1 MIRDTPPFV
10 GGASYLYENL
20 WGWELGWRVQ
30 KKKRLFCSTEWNAR
44 WVGFP
49 RAPHGEFRGVG
60 LRVRTKMALQMGAE
74 TFDAL
79 YIDRL
84 TMNIIIQRLWQHSIN
99 SLQRRTSNVTI
110 AWVLEVAPGSWSH
123 EQALGSSEGTSKAL
137 SAFCGWWRA
146 EGGRRGALGSRK
158 SEMPS
163 FLCPLAHFFH
173 SIYSHCCGE
182 ALILNKLQPE
192 DGQLPIVSC
201 LVPFPL
207 LSSLLSFSTALR

>member
-30 KKKRLFCSTEWNAR
+30 KKRDSFAAPSEMRDGW
-44 WVGFP
+44 GF
-49 RAPHGEFRGVG
+49 RGLLTASSGGGGGGGVG
-60 LRVRTKMALQMGAE
+60 LRVRTKMALQMEAE

-110 AWVLEVAPGSWSH
+110 AWVLEVAPGS
-123 EQALGSSEGTSKAL
+123 
-137 SAFCGWWRA
+137 
-146 EGGRRGALGSRK
+146 
-158 SEMPS
+158 
-163 FLCPLAHFFH
+163 
-173 SIYSHCCGE
+173 
-182 ALILNKLQPE
+182 
-192 DGQLPIVSC
+192 
-201 LVPFPL
+201 
-207 LSSLLSFSTALR
+207 